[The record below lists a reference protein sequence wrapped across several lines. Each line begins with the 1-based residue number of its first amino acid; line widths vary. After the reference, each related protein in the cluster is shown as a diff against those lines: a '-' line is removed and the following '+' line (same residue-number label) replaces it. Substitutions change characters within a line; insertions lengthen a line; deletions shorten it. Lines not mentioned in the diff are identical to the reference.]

1 MILQL
6 LFSPIRAGS
15 LTLTKQNGQHPPNNN
30 KTNKTRQQINKTE
43 QQLQNLK
50 ELPKNNNST
59 HWAEDV

>member
-6 LFSPIRAGS
+6 FSHPIRAGS
-15 LTLTKQNGQHPPNNN
+15 LTLTKQNGQHPPNNP
-30 KTNKTRQQINKTE
+30 KTNKTWQQINKTE

-50 ELPKNNNST
+50 EQPQNNNST